1 MAPARNYSPAP
12 SQIGGMMYPPPGY
25 QSGRNTPQMFMPQ
38 PQMDM
43 LYQPAPSRPATNYL
57 DIAIPSSRSPE
68 QGDISGSPSDAELE
82 RALQDIL
89 RTADLNLVTK
99 KDLRR
104 QLEERF
110 GVDLTSRKVSI
121 NAMVDRLL
129 NF

>member
-1 MAPARNYSPAP
+1 
-12 SQIGGMMYPPPGY
+12 MY
-25 QSGRNTPQMFMPQ
+25 MPQ
-38 PQMDM
+38 PQSGLASDT

-57 DIAIPSSRSPE
+57 DIPIPTSRSPDASP
-68 QGDISGSPSDAELE
+68 GPSDAELE
-82 RALQDIL
+82 GVLQDIL

-104 QLEERF
+104 QLEDHF
-110 GVDLTSRKVSI
+110 GVDLTARKSSI